1 MFYNLKTIFET
12 FDLLLMEVVIIIVSF
27 SNLGICI
34 KEAEHWDGV
43 TGVLEAVTMRE
54 ERNE

>member
-1 MFYNLKTIFET
+1 MKVI
-12 FDLLLMEVVIIIVSF
+12 IIIVSF
-27 SNLGICI
+27 SNLE
-34 KEAEHWDGV
+34 EAEHWDGV